1 MTFPIGKYFSI
12 TPEVNYSFAL
22 SSDAEDYIKAGSAD
36 NDDSY
41 IYGGATFNF
50 AF

>member
-1 MTFPIGKYFSI
+1 MTFPFAKYFSI

-22 SSDAEDYIKAGSAD
+22 SSDAEDYINAGSAD

-41 IYGGATFNF
+41 IYGGATLSL